1 MAVII
6 SAEVLS
12 KEIWLIKLLIKN
24 NEIALAINKIN
35 KINSFFSSNTFLS
48 KMKYSLILLYQI
60 FVFFIR
66 DKVSFYS
73 YPR

>member
-12 KEIWLIKLLIKN
+12 NEIWLIKLLIKN
-24 NEIALAINKIN
+24 NEIAFAINKIN
-35 KINSFFSSNTFLS
+35 KINSFFSSKMNCSYNIIIPDICVFFLS
-48 KMKYSLILLYQI
+48 EISYL
-60 FVFFIR
+60 F
-66 DKVSFYS
+66 S